1 MLAIVGL
8 PSAVRTASRDVV
20 CAVERWALH
29 SAQHVGATHAEPPI
43 GTGCPRAG
51 VEEPERCSGACNTQP
66 DRDNSLTAPGGLRYR
81 RCVPSLSTLPMFIA
95 SSLALL
101 VVPGPAVL
109 FIVARS
115 SSQGT
120 RAGLVSVLGVHSA
133 SVVHVMAAVAGL
145 SAIVVASALAFTAL
159 KVVGG
164 LYLIHLGIKSIRSAR
179 RLTAI
184 TPPVIKPERR
194 LFAEA
199 FTVNLLNPKVAI
211 FFLAFLPQFVS
222 NSRGPVW
229 SQTLVLGLVYI
240 TLGLYSDSM
249 YALLESRIGS
259 WFGGH
264 VAKVR
269 ALRYAEG
276 GILVGL
282 GVLTLAL
289 PHRRA
294 TK

>member
-1 MLAIVGL
+1 MG
-8 PSAVRTASRDVV
+8 RRY
-20 CAVERWALH
+20 
-29 SAQHVGATHAEPPI
+29 G
-43 GTGCPRAG
+43 
-51 VEEPERCSGACNTQP
+51 
-66 DRDNSLTAPGGLRYR
+66 PG
-81 RCVPSLSTLPMFIA
+81 VPSLSTLPFFIV

-115 SSQGT
+115 SSGGT

-133 SVVHVMAAVAGL
+133 SVVHGIAAVAGL
-145 SAIVVASALAFTAL
+145 SAIVVASAVAFTAV

-164 LYLIHLGIKSIRSAR
+164 LYLIHVGIKAIRSAR

-184 TPPVIKPERR
+184 ETPDVTPERR
-194 LFAEA
+194 LFVEA

-211 FFLAFLPQFVS
+211 FFLAFLPQFVES
-222 NSRGPVW
+222 ARGPVW
-229 SQTLVLGLVYI
+229 SQTLALGVIYI
-240 TLGLYSDSM
+240 ALGMCSDGM
-249 YALLESRIGS
+249 YALLGSRVGS
-259 WFGGH
+259 WLGGH

-276 GILVGL
+276 GILIGL

-289 PHRRA
+289 PHRRP

>member
-1 MLAIVGL
+1 V
-8 PSAVRTASRDVV
+8 
-20 CAVERWALH
+20 
-29 SAQHVGATHAEPPI
+29 
-43 GTGCPRAG
+43 
-51 VEEPERCSGACNTQP
+51 
-66 DRDNSLTAPGGLRYR
+66 
-81 RCVPSLSTLPMFIA
+81 

-115 SSQGT
+115 TAQGT
-120 RAGLVSVLGVHSA
+120 RAGLVSVLGVHAA
-133 SVVHVMAAVAGL
+133 SIVHVLAAVAGL
-145 SAIVVASALAFTAL
+145 SAIVVASAMAFTAL

-164 LYLIHLGIKSIRSAR
+164 VYLIYLGLRSIRSAR
-179 RLTAI
+179 RLNELA
-184 TPPVIKPERR
+184 PPNVKPEKR
-194 LFAEA
+194 LFVEA

-222 NSRGPVW
+222 SGASPVW

-240 TLGLYSDSM
+240 ALGLCSDGM
-249 YALLESRIGS
+249 YALLGSRIGS

-269 ALRYAEG
+269 ALRYTEG
-276 GILVGL
+276 SILIGL
-282 GVLTLAL
+282 GMLTLAL
-289 PHRRA
+289 PHRRS